1 MRKIQKICIGV
12 FLGGV
17 LLGGIGTGIAL
28 AEYSSISYGGEKKIG
43 EEKLITEN
51 FDFEFDPEKGEM
63 MLDGSYW
70 SRKAVHTIV
79 EDPEVPEGV
88 IRYQVTYNPD
98 VSTPFLRME
107 ELQEPESDGATEP
120 EAESDEAGE
129 SEQKP
134 EPAKREQGILSLDAE
149 YHGDGFAMWMEHK
162 DELLAG
168 LKRGEICSYRLLDM
182 EDVQI
187 HVNPET
193 LPCVAA
199 R

>member
-107 ELQEPESDGATEP
+107 ELQE
-120 EAESDEAGE
+120 
-129 SEQKP
+129 
-134 EPAKREQGILSLDAE
+134 QGILSLDAE